1 MKTTIKEQDGNL
13 VVLLEG
19 RLDTPAAPQVE
30 KDLTS
35 LNDNNGQD
43 IILDCTELTYIS
55 SSGLRLFLGMMKTA
69 KIKGTHVY
77 ITGINNEIRNV
88 FAMTGFINLFE
99 FK

>member
-19 RLDTPAAPQVE
+19 RLDTATAPQVE
-30 KDLTS
+30 KGLTS

-55 SSGLRLFLGMMKTA
+55 SSGLRLFLGIMKIA
-69 KIKGTHVY
+69 KMKGKHVY

>member
-1 MKTTIKEQDGNL
+1 MKTTIKEQEGNL

-19 RLDTPAAPQVE
+19 RLDTLAAPQVE
-30 KDLTS
+30 KDLKS

-69 KIKGTHVY
+69 KIKGSHVY